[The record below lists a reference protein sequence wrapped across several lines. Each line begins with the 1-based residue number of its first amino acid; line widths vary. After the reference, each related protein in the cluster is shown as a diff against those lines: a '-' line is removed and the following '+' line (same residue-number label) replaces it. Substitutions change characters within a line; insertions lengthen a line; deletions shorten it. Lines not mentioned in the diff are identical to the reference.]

1 MINIRDSTSNLY
13 YELEDGIEDHAM
25 VHIED
30 IQITMLIG
38 GKIDTVRHGIASNK
52 TYLFDHN
59 SGSFTSGP
67 PLLESRWGHSAGVI
81 YTDKGTSRARFG
93 IVVVGG
99 CVDSQH
105 CLDSVEILWGINSP
119 NAQWT
124 SGKF

>member
-13 YELEDGIEDHAM
+13 FELEDGIEDHAM

-30 IQITMLIG
+30 IHITMLIG
-38 GKIDTVRHGIASNK
+38 GKIDTSSHGPYTHGIASNK

-59 SGSFTSGP
+59 SGSFKSGP

-81 YTDKGTSRARFG
+81 YADKGTSRARSG

-99 CVDSQH
+99 CVDNH
-105 CLDSVEILWGINSP
+105 HRI
-119 NAQWT
+119 
-124 SGKF
+124 KKK

>member
-1 MINIRDSTSNLY
+1 
-13 YELEDGIEDHAM
+13 M

-38 GKIDTVRHGIASNK
+38 GKIDTVRHGTASNK

-59 SGSFTSGP
+59 SGSFKSGP

-81 YTDKGTSRARFG
+81 YADKGTSRARSG

-105 CLDSVEILWGINSP
+105 CLDSVEIMWDINSP